1 MEWQIQ
7 GICLILVKCW
17 LLIYT
22 VDSNVRCNIIKF
34 LKKKKKLIVCF
45 VFKDNDLKKYFFKKK
60 TINYI
65 FYN

>member
-17 LLIYT
+17 LLLYT

-34 LKKKKKLIVCF
+34 FFKKKKLIVCF